1 MYKDETEDIRL
12 SIDDD
17 DDDLDYEFD
26 ENRVQYKKG
35 TAPKPFVNSRSS
47 SAKKKMKKKMKKKK
61 RGGGDCSDWLC
72 KKSIRYRFGY
82 GVAVALVL
90 ALVFTTPR
98 TTLYLAPDYIDY
110 NSASVSAF
118 GIVLFIMLLSYWAV
132 RHIFFFI

>member
-61 RGGGDCSDWLC
+61 EVVVIARIGCV
-72 KKSIRYRFGY
+72 KSPF
-82 GVAVALVL
+82 
-90 ALVFTTPR
+90 
-98 TTLYLAPDYIDY
+98 D
-110 NSASVSAF
+110 
-118 GIVLFIMLLSYWAV
+118 IVLVMELQ
-132 RHIFFFI
+132 